1 MRGFSTT
8 ASSPHPLTKASRTPL
23 PPTTTPAPSPLP
35 RPHHPPAP
43 HPAVATVDGHL
54 AHPVV
59 LEEVREHVVADV
71 LWLHALRLHALLDH
85 LREWQRGQG
94 VSAISSPKS
103 PGSSTCLQNYPR
115 LDRARGA
122 GYMNTAIGT
131 STRPSMTR
139 DKSARRV
146 HPHRV
151 PSLYDWRLAL
161 RTIFFISSSGF
172 WNSLSRIIMTSRV

>member
-1 MRGFSTT
+1 
-8 ASSPHPLTKASRTPL
+8 
-23 PPTTTPAPSPLP
+23 
-35 RPHHPPAP
+35 
-43 HPAVATVDGHL
+43 
-54 AHPVV
+54 
-59 LEEVREHVVADV
+59 
-71 LWLHALRLHALLDH
+71 
-85 LREWQRGQG
+85 
-94 VSAISSPKS
+94 
-103 PGSSTCLQNYPR
+103 
-115 LDRARGA
+115 
-122 GYMNTAIGT
+122 MNTAIGT